1 MDRRTGIAAAAAVT
15 MVLIAG
21 AFAAGANLGI
31 VHARRATQRTGTV
44 QSTTANEPQVITVDV
59 QDPSDPTS
67 PAVQAPSSKPGT
79 SVQVIDVPVSQGS
92 SDSREFERHDDSDE
106 HESGEEGDD

>member
-59 QDPSDPTS
+59 QDPADPTS
-67 PAVQAPSSKPGT
+67 PAVQAPSSGSGP
-79 SVQVIDVPVSQGS
+79 SVQVIDVPVSSGS
-92 SDSREFERHDDSDE
+92 SDGQEIERHDDSGE
-106 HESGEEGDD
+106 HESEDESDD